1 MTLRARLLTG
11 MAAIA
16 VVLAIAAVFITRT
29 TEQHLVA
36 QVDAQLERAEIP
48 HGPGPGGGP
57 GDQRLS
63 NLYVGYF
70 DENDQLVTFI
80 EPHLSGSVSH
90 PKIPAD
96 RAHAAEGTHSA
107 FTVAGERGGRYRVL
121 AIPDR
126 SGLTVVLALPLND
139 VDDAVGR
146 LVAVE
151 VAATGFVLAVLGL
164 VSWWV
169 IRLGVRP
176 IKQMTET
183 ASAIAGGEL
192 SHRVPDV
199 ATGTEAGALG
209 LALNQML
216 GRIEE
221 AFDDRTRSEE
231 RLKQFVADAS
241 HELRTPITTI
251 RGYAELYRNGGLRE
265 HDDLDEALRR
275 TEQESIRMGG
285 LVDDLLQLARL
296 DQGRPLV
303 QERVDIATLA
313 RDAVRD
319 ARAVDPERPI
329 TLDADGALT
338 VSGDEARLRQVLG
351 NLLTNALVHTAPGT
365 PVAVSAARVGDDA
378 VLEVTDRG
386 GGMPPDVAAR
396 AFERFYRADPSRSR
410 HRGGTGLGLAI
421 VEATIAAHG
430 GTVSLDTAPGAG
442 TTVRVALP
450 LSS

>member
-16 VVLAIAAVFITRT
+16 AVLAIAAVFITRT

-36 QVDAQLERAEIP
+36 QVDTQLERANIP
-48 HGPGPGGGP
+48 RGPRPGGAP
-57 GDQRLS
+57 GNERFS

-70 DENDQLVTFI
+70 DDDDRLITIV
-80 EPHLSGSVSH
+80 EPRLAGTVSH
-90 PKIPAD
+90 PDVPAG
-96 RAHAAEGTHSA
+96 RAHAAARTHEA
-107 FTVAGERGGRYRVL
+107 FTVSGESGGRYRVV
-121 AIPDR
+121 AFPER
-126 SGLTVVLALPLND
+126 TGLTVVMALPLND

-146 LVAVE
+146 LIAVE
-151 VAATGFVLAVLGL
+151 VAATTFVLTVLGL
-164 VSWWV
+164 VAWWV

-183 ASAIAGGEL
+183 ASAIAAGEL

-199 ATGTEAGALG
+199 AVGTEAGELG
-209 LALNQML
+209 VALNQML

-251 RGYAELYRNGGLRE
+251 RGYAELYRNGGLRQRDE
-265 HDDLDEALRR
+265 LDEALRR

-296 DQGRPLV
+296 DQGRPLAR
-303 QERVDIATLA
+303 ERVDISALA
-313 RDAVRD
+313 RDAARD
-319 ARAVDPERPI
+319 AQAVDPERSI
-329 TLDADGALT
+329 TVDADGALV
-338 VSGDEARLRQVLG
+338 VSGEEARLRQVLA
-351 NLLTNALVHTAPGT
+351 NLLTNALVHTEPGT
-365 PVAVSAARVGDDA
+365 PVVVRVGRVGDDA
-378 VLEVTDRG
+378 VLEVIDRG
-386 GGMPPDVAAR
+386 AGMSRVVAER
-396 AFERFYRADPSRSR
+396 AFERFFRADPSRSR

-421 VEATIAAHG
+421 VDATVAAHG
-430 GTVSLDTAPGAG
+430 GTVALDTAPGAG